1 MNSGRAV
8 APGQSSATPIP
19 ETGPGVC
26 ADARPPLQLRRQE
39 RNATMTKSTRG
50 GTPQMYILKSNLIIT
65 DLNDKIMIDNDV
77 DIFLRIISSPVP
89 LTVTREPSRPCV
101 AVPFFCELT

>member
-1 MNSGRAV
+1 
-8 APGQSSATPIP
+8 
-19 ETGPGVC
+19 
-26 ADARPPLQLRRQE
+26 
-39 RNATMTKSTRG
+39 
-50 GTPQMYILKSNLIIT
+50 MYILKSNLIIT